1 MTDYHKIKMPE
12 NALRYF
18 SIISLLLIFF
28 QVLTNE
34 ISNLEIQTILNTYIV
49 IQIAIISVAFVAMSM
64 RYREKR
70 RDIYN
75 NLFALS
81 LFSMIFLALDI
92 MLYFSSYLN
101 STDLFLLKLSFGGAT
116 WMTFL
121 SLFMMLSVFMQFNPD
136 LFMQIDEQK

>member
-1 MTDYHKIKMPE
+1 MTDYDKIRMPE
-12 NALRYF
+12 NALPYF
-18 SIISLLLIFF
+18 SIISLLFIFF

-34 ISNLEIQTILNTYIV
+34 ISRQEIQTILNTYII

-64 RYREKR
+64 KSDEMRK
-70 RDIYN
+70 DIYN

-81 LFSMIFLALDI
+81 LVSMIFMAVDI
-92 MLYFSSYLN
+92 LLYFSSYLN
-101 STDLFLLKLSFGGAT
+101 STDSFLLKFTFGGAT

-136 LFMQIDEQK
+136 LLKQINKE